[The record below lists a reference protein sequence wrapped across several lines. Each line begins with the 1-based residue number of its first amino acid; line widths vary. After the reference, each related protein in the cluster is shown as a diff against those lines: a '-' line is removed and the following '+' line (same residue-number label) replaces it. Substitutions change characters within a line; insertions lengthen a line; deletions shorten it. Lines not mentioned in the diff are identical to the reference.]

1 MHPATVIVMQAPK
14 NVSNR
19 AHFKSAKRRRLSA
32 MQLCWKKSCQGATVV
47 PTIAITRNIRSGVSP
62 PGGIPGIRDPRRI
75 CPTGGCDRNAKPRKI
90 QQAEENHDALPPAIA
105 TGYGN
110 QNQARRYQRYADT
123 RVYSHLVQRQIDGS
137 ELGNQSQKVYQLE
150 IDQGKQPPPTAEPL
164 IDHGGVALAGSD
176 SQPDNHFLYEV
187 RDGQ

>member
-75 CPTGGCDRNAKPRKI
+75 CPTGGGGEEANARD
-90 QQAEENHDALPPAIA
+90 ESS
-105 TGYGN
+105 
-110 QNQARRYQRYADT
+110 RRQREDT
-123 RVYSHLVQRQIDGS
+123 
-137 ELGNQSQKVYQLE
+137 
-150 IDQGKQPPPTAEPL
+150 
-164 IDHGGVALAGSD
+164 
-176 SQPDNHFLYEV
+176 
-187 RDGQ
+187 